1 MLDSRQ
7 WAICHWNQM
16 SRVHHRSQ
24 SQNVLA
30 SNECNFWSGK
40 SFQRW
45 RSRTSFVV
53 PSQTNERTNSFV
65 SFQIFPTKSF
75 SVLHPICI
83 TGLPTYL
90 PTSVTRKNR
99 QMSINV
105 AQNDFTRKMID
116 LQKFPKN
123 VGDLGKLIV
132 VTGLWKVAQSGH
144 TATYVCCNSNQ
155 KMEMSLGIFFPEVR
169 FIKNRRIS

>member
-1 MLDSRQ
+1 MGHLSLEPNVTSAPQVPISECPR
-7 WAICHWNQM
+7 IK
-16 SRVHHRSQ
+16 RVQFLIWQKFSKVTFTHK
-24 SQNVLA
+24 L
-30 SNECNFWSGK
+30 CC
-40 SFQRW
+40 
-45 RSRTSFVV
+45 TL
-53 PSQTNERTNSFV
+53 TNERKN
-65 SFQIFPTKSF
+65 KLLCLF
-75 SVLHPICI
+75 SNFSDEKFLCFASHLHHR
-83 TGLPTYL
+83 LTYL

-116 LQKFPKN
+116 LQKLPKN

-169 FIKNRRIS
+169 FIKNRRISKFPQN